1 MNAAPCKPV
10 RYTPRLSHIVL
21 ISCAMLF
28 SPLLIAGPASDSI
41 KLPAPLSAAD
51 FIQTDD
57 ARSRLGQ
64 LLFFDPILS
73 GNKNIACSSC
83 HHPEFASADGVA
95 LSLGDGGQGLGPE
108 RIAVT
113 GKNRPEQRIG
123 RNAPALFNLGA
134 KQFQSMF
141 HDGRLEVDTQRASGM
156 RTPLEDDMLQG
167 FDSILSA
174 QSMFPVLSPDE
185 MAGHYNENEVSR
197 AVRMGLITGPDG
209 AWQKISERVQAI
221 PEYVEQFKAAVP
233 SVKQASDIKFTDIS
247 NVIAEFISSEWQA
260 IDSPFDHYLQG
271 DAHALSD
278 IEQQGLQLFY
288 GKANCVN
295 CHQGAL
301 QTDHDFHA
309 IAMPQFGPG
318 KVARFESEPQ
328 DVGRMRV
335 TGKPEDKYKFRTP
348 SLRNVALT
356 APYGHNG
363 AFATLEGV
371 VRHHLNPAAS
381 LAGFELSAVKLAPL
395 PEQDAKDLNQTR
407 LDRVVPELLA
417 ASELAVIELTNS
429 EISAL
434 VAFLHALTGSRSG
447 AGKLGK
453 LQAVPSGLAVE

>member
-1 MNAAPCKPV
+1 MNAARCKPV
-10 RYTPRLSHIVL
+10 RYAQQLPQIVL
-21 ISCAMLF
+21 ISCAILF
-28 SPLLIAGPASDSI
+28 SPRLLAGPVSESI
-41 KLPAPLSAAD
+41 NLPAPLSAAD
-51 FIQTDD
+51 FIQTDE

-83 HHPEFASADGVA
+83 HHPEFSSADGVA
-95 LSLGDGGQGLGPE
+95 LSLGDGGQGLGPS
-108 RIAVT
+108 RTPVT
-113 GKNRPEQRIG
+113 GNNRPEQRIG

-141 HDGRLEVDTQRASGM
+141 HDGRLEVDTQRTSGM

-209 AWQKISERVQAI
+209 AWQKISERIQAI

-233 SVKQASDIKFTDIS
+233 SIKHASDIKFTDIS
-247 NVIAEFISSEWQA
+247 NVIAEFIRSEWQA
-260 IDSPFDHYLQG
+260 VNSPFDRYLLG
-271 DAHALSD
+271 DKDALSTV
-278 IEQQGLQLFY
+278 EQQGLHLFY
-288 GKANCVN
+288 GKANCVS

-301 QTDHDFHA
+301 QTNHDFHA

-318 KVARFESEPQ
+318 KIARFESEPQ

-363 AFATLEGV
+363 AFATLESV

-381 LAGFELSAVKLAPL
+381 LVRFQLSTVKLPPL
-395 PEQDAKDLNQTR
+395 PEQDAKDLDQVRLNQ
-407 LDRVVPELLA
+407 LIPKLLTA
-417 ASELAVIELTNS
+417 NELAVIELTNT
-429 EISAL
+429 EVSAL
-434 VAFLHALTGSRSG
+434 VAFLHALTDARSG

-453 LQAVPSGLAVE
+453 PHTVPSGLAVE